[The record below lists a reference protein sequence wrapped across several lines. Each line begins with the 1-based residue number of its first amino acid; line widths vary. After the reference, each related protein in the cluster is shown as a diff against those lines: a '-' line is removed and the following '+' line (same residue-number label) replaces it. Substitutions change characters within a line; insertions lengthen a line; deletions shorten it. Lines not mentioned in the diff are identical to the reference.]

1 MQLQGIVSAI
11 SWSINLIC
19 LYVFILIYL
28 NNNNKDP
35 LSVVSICV
43 YIDILKKKNNNNDPL
58 SIALPIAAA
67 L

>member
-1 MQLQGIVSAI
+1 M
-11 SWSINLIC
+11 
-19 LYVFILIYL
+19 FILIYL

-43 YIDILKKKNNNNDPL
+43 YIDILKKNNNNNDPL